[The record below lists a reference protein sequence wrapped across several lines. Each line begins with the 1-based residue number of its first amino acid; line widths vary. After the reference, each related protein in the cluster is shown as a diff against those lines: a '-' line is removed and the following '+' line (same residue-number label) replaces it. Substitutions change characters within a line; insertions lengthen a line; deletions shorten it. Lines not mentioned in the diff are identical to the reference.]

1 MGACLPCTAD
11 VLWTALCVMHFL
23 VHSTLAYTL
32 TIDAV
37 QSSSRDIAIGSAA
50 AVLAAAGLA
59 LAM

>member
-1 MGACLPCTAD
+1 
-11 VLWTALCVMHFL
+11 MHFL

-32 TIDAV
+32 PIDAV
-37 QSSSRDIAIGSAA
+37 QSSSRNIAIGSAA